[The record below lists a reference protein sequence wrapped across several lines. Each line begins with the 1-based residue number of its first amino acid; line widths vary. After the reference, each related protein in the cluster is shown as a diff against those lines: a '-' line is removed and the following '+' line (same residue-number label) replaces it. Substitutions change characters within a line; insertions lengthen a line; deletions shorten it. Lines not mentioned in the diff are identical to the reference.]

1 MKRQPT
7 RRRTGGLLAAV
18 LIGAAFTAQAG
29 VAVIGNPAD
38 GSGKLSKQ
46 QVKRIFLGKISS
58 LPNGSVAEVVDL
70 PPGDPV
76 RKTFYSKVIH
86 KSPSQLKSYWA
97 KRVFTGKGSPPKA
110 LPDAAAVKQWVVS
123 GKGRIGYIDSAAVD
137 DSVQVLFEAP

>member
-1 MKRQPT
+1 MKTYPT
-7 RRRTGGLLAAV
+7 KRLTGILLTALLAASV
-18 LIGAAFTAQAG
+18 TAVQAG

-70 PPGDPV
+70 PAGDPA
-76 RKTFYSKVIH
+76 RKAFYAKVIH
-86 KSPSQLKSYWA
+86 KTPAQLKSYWA
-97 KRVFTGKGSPPKA
+97 KRVFTGKGSPPKT
-110 LPDAAAVKQWVVS
+110 LPDAAAVKQWVVA
-123 GKGRIGYIDSAAVD
+123 GKGRIGYIDSGAVD